1 MKLHSKFD
9 EVVKRKGIKK
19 KFIVD
24 ELGISKT
31 TMSLWSN
38 DANGEAKT
46 SPNVFLVLKV
56 AKLLDCKVEDLFEI
70 KEEIN

>member
-70 KEEIN
+70 KEE